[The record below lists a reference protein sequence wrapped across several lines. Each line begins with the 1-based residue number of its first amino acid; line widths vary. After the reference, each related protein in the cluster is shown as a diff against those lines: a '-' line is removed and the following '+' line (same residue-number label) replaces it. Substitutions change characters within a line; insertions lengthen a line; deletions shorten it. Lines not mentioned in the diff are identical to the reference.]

1 MMTRHLQPPII
12 PPTPDKEIF
21 IVGLLVQVVPARTAQ
36 VSITLSQLPGAE
48 IRVASNIGKL
58 VLVCEC
64 DSDDETLKLIGR
76 IGELPGVLNVALV
89 YQHAESAQAMD
100 EEICDEIDPPRIH

>member
-1 MMTRHLQPPII
+1 MMTRHLQSPLPLV
-12 PPTPDKEIF
+12 PDKEIF
-21 IVGLLVQVVPARTAQ
+21 IIGLLVQFVPTRSVQ
-36 VSITLSQLPGAE
+36 VSSALSLLPGVE
-48 IRVASNIGKL
+48 IRVAAHAGKL

-64 DSDDETLKLIGR
+64 DSDDATLKLIGR

-100 EEICDEIDPPRIH
+100 EEISDEIDPPRIH